1 VAGESPPG
9 PAPVVL
15 AMLLCDMAITEQGT
29 HKKTLVGIFQRVAA
43 RAFPAAQQM
52 TLYVHL
58 TDAQGAYIFRV
69 DIVDIERNNILGT
82 VTSNSI
88 DVPNRLEPFDFVFPM
103 AMLIPTPGL
112 YEFRLHANGAYL
124 SSISFTAQGANP

>member
-1 VAGESPPG
+1 VAAESPHG

-29 HKKTLVGIFQRVAA
+29 HKKTLVGIFQRVNA
-43 RAFPAAQQM
+43 RAFPTPQQM
-52 TLYVHL
+52 AIYVHL
-58 TDAQGAYIFRV
+58 TDAQGTYIFRI
-69 DIVDIERNNILGT
+69 DIVDVDRNNILGT

-88 DVPNRLEPFDFVFPM
+88 EVPNRLEPFDFVFPIG
-103 AMLIPTPGL
+103 MLIPEPGL
-112 YEFRLHANGAYL
+112 YEFRLYANDAYL